1 VREDAGNCRVVLH
14 DAARVCWMEFRR
26 PVEILTATVHQDVI
40 PLLERLEREVERRS
54 LHAAGFVAYEAA
66 PAFDASLS
74 VHPSGD
80 FPLAWFGLFEEL
92 VPIEL
97 PRPLPSLAWSGSW
110 TPSLSEDAYQRALRT
125 IREHIRRG
133 DTYQVNYSF
142 RLNAV
147 PPVDPWAY
155 FLNMI
160 RAQGPG
166 FGAFIQSGRWTIA
179 SASPELFFR
188 LDGER
193 LFCKP
198 MKGTAPRGR
207 YTAEDRQCSAG
218 LQASAK
224 DRAENLMIVDM
235 VRNDMG
241 RIGETGTVLP
251 GSLFDVERYPTLW
264 QMTSTVSC
272 RTRASFPAMF
282 SALFPAA
289 SITGAPKVRTMEII
303 RTLETTPRR
312 IYTGTIG
319 FLSPGRIAQFN
330 VAIRTLLIDGEKE
343 TAEYGTGSGIVWDSD
358 EHSEF
363 AECLLKSDI
372 VARSRPPFNLLETLR
387 WTPEEGYVLLDRHV
401 RRLMDSAAYFGWSCD
416 EREVVRVLRE
426 CVSRTGDQASMVR
439 LLVMES
445 GAATAEASP
454 LPGVQSYR
462 LCLAREPLHRDD
474 VFLYHKT
481 THRGVYDRAL
491 ASAQG
496 YDDVLLWNAEGEIT
510 ESTRANVAL
519 DIGGVLLTPSLECG
533 LLPGVHRA
541 DMLER
546 GVLAESVIRR
556 EDLSRASH
564 IYLLNSVRGMWEVQ
578 VETRT

>member
-1 VREDAGNCRVVLH
+1 
-14 DAARVCWMEFRR
+14 
-26 PVEILTATVHQDVI
+26 
-40 PLLERLEREVERRS
+40 
-54 LHAAGFVAYEAA
+54 
-66 PAFDASLS
+66 
-74 VHPSGD
+74 
-80 FPLAWFGLFEEL
+80 
-92 VPIEL
+92 
-97 PRPLPSLAWSGSW
+97 
-110 TPSLSEDAYQRALRT
+110 
-125 IREHIRRG
+125 
-133 DTYQVNYSF
+133 
-142 RLNAV
+142 
-147 PPVDPWAY
+147 
-155 FLNMI
+155 
-160 RAQGPG
+160 
-166 FGAFIQSGRWTIA
+166 
-179 SASPELFFR
+179 
-188 LDGER
+188 
-193 LFCKP
+193 
-198 MKGTAPRGR
+198 
-207 YTAEDRQCSAG
+207 
-218 LQASAK
+218 
-224 DRAENLMIVDM
+224 
-235 VRNDMG
+235 
-241 RIGETGTVLP
+241 
-251 GSLFDVERYPTLW
+251 
-264 QMTSTVSC
+264 
-272 RTRASFPAMF
+272 
-282 SALFPAA
+282 
-289 SITGAPKVRTMEII
+289 MEII